1 MPRETPGVGG
11 AMLGPQ
17 RGPGSFPTGD
27 AGNAAAVPEGAEP
40 FPGALRPS
48 RGLRGLCLVFPGAA
62 LGL

>member
-1 MPRETPGVGG
+1 
-11 AMLGPQ
+11 MLGPQ